1 MSDWN
6 WGEVGAIGLEGVR
19 LTGSSSFQFGSR
31 GTRWVPGF
39 SGGVNCGNYDLED
52 EPLHDEFRGVH
63 MYLSGCERP
72 AKVWDTRIA
81 NCGNHDPGTS
91 SYPGTVLDRGT
102 TTCWLLSPAR
112 TVDSDTSLAGCVV
125 WSSTILEA
133 QVEME
138 RRQQRGDPALWC
150 NKQMGRNGS
159 PSWIRI
165 RNECTF
171 GYIGAV

>member
-1 MSDWN
+1 M
-6 WGEVGAIGLEGVR
+6 GAR
-19 LTGSSSFQFGSR
+19 FFR
-31 GTRWVPGF
+31 
-39 SGGVNCGNYDLED
+39 GVNCGNYDLED

-125 WSSTILEA
+125 WSSTILESE
-133 QVEME
+133 VEME
-138 RRQQRGDPALWC
+138 RRQQRGDPALWSPC
-150 NKQMGRNGS
+150 FASTAEGNKQMGYNRQ
-159 PSWIRI
+159 PIWIRI
-165 RNECTF
+165 RNEMH
-171 GYIGAV
+171 IRIQEQRHP